1 MLVFQFLV
9 AAECYPASIRST
21 AHGFSAAWGK
31 LGALAPAI
39 LYNYISPHMRFWVVP
54 WFGILGVFV
63 TEVFLPDTTGLDLR
77 EQERYWAF
85 VREGRA
91 ADYHGV
97 AVHPR
102 HLSRWE
108 RWVNKR
114 HLAYDPATDRQMK
127 IDELRAVYQ
136 RLKADKVEEV
146 ESVDPDEAS
155 FVSDDV
161 SAYFEEERRVG
172 AHPAG
177 SSPTAVLEKGNG
189 AAHAH

>member
-1 MLVFQFLV
+1 MLTRPYLQFLV

-31 LGALAPAI
+31 LGALAPAV
-39 LYNYISPHMRFWVVP
+39 LYNYVTPQQRFWVVP
-54 WFGILGVFV
+54 WFGFMGVIL

-85 VREGRA
+85 VREGKEEEYR
-91 ADYHGV
+91 GV

-114 HLAYDPATDRQMK
+114 HLRYDAAADRQMK
-127 IDELRAVYQ
+127 VDELRDIYQ
-136 RLKADKVEEV
+136 RMQADNGSEETL
-146 ESVDPDEAS
+146 VDADEAS
-155 FVSDDV
+155 FVSGDV
-161 SAYFEEERRVG
+161 SRYFDEEKKGGGGGEELRARTVPRG
-172 AHPAG
+172 EKA
-177 SSPTAVLEKGNG
+177 TA
-189 AAHAH
+189 

>member
-1 MLVFQFLV
+1 LQFLV

-31 LGALAPAI
+31 LGALAPAV
-39 LYNYISPHMRFWVVP
+39 LYNYVTPQQRFWVVP
-54 WFGILGVFV
+54 WFGFMGVIL

-85 VREGRA
+85 VREGKEEEYR
-91 ADYHGV
+91 GV

-114 HLAYDPATDRQMK
+114 HLRYDAAADRQMK
-127 IDELRAVYQ
+127 VDELRDIYQ
-136 RLKADKVEEV
+136 RMQADNGSEETL
-146 ESVDPDEAS
+146 VDADEAS
-155 FVSDDV
+155 FVSGDV
-161 SAYFEEERRVG
+161 SRYFDEEKKGG
-172 AHPAG
+172 AGGGELRARAVPRGEKA
-177 SSPTAVLEKGNG
+177 TA
-189 AAHAH
+189 

>member
-1 MLVFQFLV
+1 LEQFLV
-9 AAECYPASIRST
+9 AAECYPAAIRST

-39 LYNYISPHMRFWVVP
+39 LYNYITPQVRFWVVP
-54 WFGILGVFV
+54 WFGLMGVIL

-77 EQERYWAF
+77 EQERYWSF

-108 RWVNKR
+108 QWVNKR
-114 HLAYDPATDRQMK
+114 HLAYDPVKDRQAK
-127 IDELRAVYQ
+127 IDELRQIYERMQ
-136 RLKADKVEEV
+136 EEKGSE
-146 ESVDPDEAS
+146 ESLVDPDDAS
-155 FVSDDV
+155 FVTPDV
-161 SAYFEEERRVG
+161 SQFFEEERR
-172 AHPAG
+172 
-177 SSPTAVLEKGNG
+177 EKGRGMIGHQEKG
-189 AAHAH
+189 AITQ